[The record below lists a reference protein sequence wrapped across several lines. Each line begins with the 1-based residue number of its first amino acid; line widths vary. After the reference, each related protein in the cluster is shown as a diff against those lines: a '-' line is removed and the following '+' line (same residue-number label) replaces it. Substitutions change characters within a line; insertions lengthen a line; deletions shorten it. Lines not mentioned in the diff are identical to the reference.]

1 MKRFGLI
8 NAVLLLLILLA
19 AWRTEEVWRRGAPDA
34 SPSADPAGKPVG
46 DGLPPPARKPQLPQM
61 VSVIADKDL
70 FDASRKAPEAA
81 APAPAATPVPPP
93 PTLKLSGVV
102 VVGSQREAVLLDMA
116 QNNKQ
121 TRLREGEEISG
132 YKVGKIEPEQISL
145 VGGGGEEIIL
155 ALQIDKTKAGQK
167 KGFGPAGK
175 PAPPPPPG
183 ARVAGQQPPPAPPRP
198 PGGFAPAPENA
209 ASAEVRKR
217 ADSARERLKRL
228 RSEAGQQ

>member
-19 AWRTEEVWRRGAPDA
+19 AWRTAEVWRRGAPEVPPA
-34 SPSADPAGKPVG
+34 ADPGKPVG
-46 DGLPPPARKPQLPQM
+46 DGLSPPARKPQLPQM

-175 PAPPPPPG
+175 PVAPPTP
-183 ARVAGQQPPPAPPRP
+183 ARVAGQQPAPVPPRP

-228 RSEAGQQ
+228 RAEAGQQ